1 MTRVGLLI
9 CILSMA
15 CSNSRDQ
22 KFEELTQNEAESST
36 IEIQK
41 IPTEMEKLLFQ
52 SLELGNFKSIEKRE
66 QDLFGKFYDGRS
78 EYYIIDD
85 PYIYLGSSSVN
96 QLTLYFV
103 DEKLYKKK
111 YAIQKDISSELIQ
124 RYGSFNFSA
133 FRVDST
139 DNLEILHRE
148 KGVYSINPEYHR
160 YRMMWLE
167 NGLLITYEVEL
178 DSISPKYVLH
188 EELVDFRRQIARI
201 D

>member
-1 MTRVGLLI
+1 M
-9 CILSMA
+9 
-15 CSNSRDQ
+15 
-22 KFEELTQNEAESST
+22 
-36 IEIQK
+36 
-41 IPTEMEKLLFQ
+41 
-52 SLELGNFKSIEKRE
+52 ELGNFKSVEKRE
-66 QDLFGKFYDGRS
+66 QDLLGEFYDGRS

-96 QLTLYFV
+96 QLMLYFV

-111 YAIQKDISSELIQ
+111 YTIQKDITSELIQ

-139 DNLEILHRE
+139 DNLEILSRE
-148 KGVYSINPEYHR
+148 NGIYSINPDYDR

-167 NGLLITYEVEL
+167 NGFLITYEVEQ

-188 EELVDFRRQIARI
+188 EELVDFRRQIAKI